1 MAENEEEEELQHMP
15 LPNRR
20 WNDVSDAS
28 YKANEIITIVNGSML
43 MTPKAF
49 ESHASLI
56 NLESVFSSPTLVKPN
71 KKKRGGEEEMLRRRE
86 DKDRRL
92 ESKLT
97 KSCDRVCLLF
107 TDAGEA
113 EQEEE
118 RRRRRDAEKERRQ
131 RP

>member
-1 MAENEEEEELQHMP
+1 MP
-15 LPNRR
+15 LPKRR

-28 YKANEIITIVNGSML
+28 YRANEITTIVNGSML

-56 NLESVFSSPTLVKPN
+56 NLE
-71 KKKRGGEEEMLRRRE
+71 R
-86 DKDRRL
+86 
-92 ESKLT
+92 KLT
-97 KSCDRVCLLF
+97 KSCDRACLLF

-131 RP
+131 RRRRLGFSFYVYFLFFFLKKLV